1 MKNQKPGVFLSI
13 ILLILLISA
22 IVVTIYV
29 ILMPPSPS
37 AAYTEFYILG
47 PGGKATDYP
56 KINLTSGESG
66 NLTIGIVNH
75 ENKLTSYHLVV
86 TIDGAVQTH
95 QIVTLN
101 NQQTMQIPFKFTA
114 PPGSKEL
121 DFILY
126 KLPDNNNVYHHLNLA
141 LTLPPKSVAMIL
153 ND

>member
-1 MKNQKPGVFLSI
+1 MIKKDEESKTRKILSI

-56 KINLTSGESG
+56 TNLTSGESG

-86 TIDGAVQTH
+86 TIDGAVQTD

-101 NQQTMQIPFKFTA
+101 NQQTMQIPFNFTA

-121 DFILY
+121 NFILY

-141 LTLPPKSVAMIL
+141 LNVTA
-153 ND
+153 